1 MNRPR
6 KRGEGR
12 KFLRQFCRPCM
23 PILGVVFK
31 KNNFSH
37 KLCITLTSFC
47 YLARMQIN
55 YLASYEELYDIK
67 ILKLYQ
73 YLYMHSLYKSTWKE
87 WQGNITIRDEFRLR
101 GLKSLARIF
110 FPLLAR
116 KSSGFARIL
125 PDLFYPKI
133 AIWKILG
140 GLQPPSAPWAVRLC
154 RERMSNLW

>member
-1 MNRPR
+1 
-6 KRGEGR
+6 
-12 KFLRQFCRPCM
+12 M

-31 KNNFSH
+31 KNKFSH

-55 YLASYEELYDIK
+55 YLASYEVLYDIK

-87 WQGNITIRDEFRLR
+87 WQGNISIRDEVRLR

-125 PDLFYPKI
+125 PDFFMPENCYLKYSRGVAAPPPP
-133 AIWKILG
+133 
-140 GLQPPSAPWAVRLC
+140 QPYGPYAYAEKEWVIYDNNYYNNSYKALNKQV
-154 RERMSNLW
+154 